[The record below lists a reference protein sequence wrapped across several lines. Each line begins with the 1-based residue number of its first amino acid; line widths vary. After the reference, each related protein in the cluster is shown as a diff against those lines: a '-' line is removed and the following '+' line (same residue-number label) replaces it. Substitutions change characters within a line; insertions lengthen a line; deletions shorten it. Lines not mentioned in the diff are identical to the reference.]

1 MLDEMQNPF
10 EIIKFRYTKIMANV
24 LLLTFF
30 QNMIIYFGASES
42 LQTNNFNQ
50 MITCYDRADDFAAC
64 RKNLDR

>member
-10 EIIKFRYTKIMANV
+10 EIIKFRYTKIMAKV
-24 LLLTFF
+24 LLLTLG

-50 MITCYDRADDFAAC
+50 MIMCYESPDGFADC
-64 RKNLDR
+64 SKGLDR